1 MSTVRLHNLVTHTTA
16 LGPGTRMV
24 IWFQGCRRRCPGCM
38 SPASRP
44 LEGGTVW
51 ELEDL
56 IETVCRTKD
65 IEGITISGGEPFL
78 QPEALYRLLKAVRQ
92 RTDLGV
98 IIYTGNT
105 MEELRRTGDPQI
117 LEIVDS
123 LADLIIDGEY
133 VDALNDGSSLKGS
146 SNQTVH
152 YITTRYLPHRELYE
166 GKSRDIQIFISGKDA
181 FLVGVPYRETL
192 ETWKEAT
199 RRMAE
204 ETEEPP
210 GEIR

>member
-1 MSTVRLHNLVTHTTA
+1 MSEEITSFADLGLSEETLKAIEQKGFTTPTPIQA
-16 LGPGTRMV
+16 AC
-24 IWFQGCRRRCPGCM
+24 I
-38 SPASRP
+38 P
-44 LEGGTVW
+44 L
-51 ELEDL
+51 
-56 IETVCRTKD
+56 
-65 IEGITISGGEPFL
+65 
-78 QPEALYRLLKAVRQ
+78 LLKNKV
-92 RTDLGV
+92 DV
-98 IIYTGNT
+98 IGQAKTG
-105 MEELRRTGDPQI
+105 TGKTATFGLPI

-166 GKSRDIQIFISGKDA
+166 GKSRDIQIFISGRDA